1 MTRQWHLMICQC
13 GTSYGIRKGTNGSCI
28 RCGSIKSRI
37 VSEFHTSAEL
47 ASAVSLANMPPEIAK
62 EVESK
67 ISKKDDMSITNSASD
82 FSTSKFLRAM
92 NDATNE
98 DGILED
104 SALQRIL
111 DERKI
116 VDPSAEYLIGQAEL
130 EGIIIRI
137 SPKTWSWL

>member
-1 MTRQWHLMICQC
+1 MICQC
-13 GTSYGIRKGTNGSCI
+13 GTSYGIRKGTSRSCI

-62 EVESK
+62 EIESK
-67 ISKKDDMSITNSASD
+67 ISKKDELSTTNGGSD
-82 FSTSKFLRAM
+82 VSTSKFLRAM

-104 SALQRIL
+104 SVLQRIL

-137 SPKTWSWL
+137 SPKSWSWL

>member
-1 MTRQWHLMICQC
+1 MTKQWHLMICQC
-13 GTSYGIRKGTNGSCI
+13 GTSYGIRKGTSRSCI
-28 RCGSIKSRI
+28 RCGSINSRI
-37 VSEFHTSAEL
+37 VSEFHTSSEL

-62 EVESK
+62 EIESK
-67 ISKKDDMSITNSASD
+67 ISKKDELQTTNGGSD
-82 FSTSKFLRAM
+82 LSTSKFLRAM
-92 NDATNE
+92 YDATNE

-104 SALQRIL
+104 SVLQRIL

-137 SPKTWSWL
+137 SAKSWSWL